1 MSDDFPYPTPFEI
14 LRLLFG
20 ALDLTPSKPSK
31 KRLDDLVKL
40 RVYDPRELHDL
51 IEREFSDKLAKRLG
65 SHTAAIFTQVVTDFL
80 TTHLDI
86 ASEVNADGVVR
97 SQMLP
102 ILLKSYGKDYLVDY
116 VTALF
121 KALGGLHPSTW
132 FEKDSSAVATAL
144 DWLSEN
150 QSGWRSY
157 LASVPKEQKDRFLSW
172 SRGIHRPSAQSIF
185 LLDQAGDAA
194 ELSDSDWH
202 SIKALL
208 LTSRAIDW
216 IKDQPLGHALIDAA
230 RPGVWGADQAIF
242 VDTEVKAIQR
252 AAQKRL
258 GEHLQL
264 IAKLKSGLM
273 RSVDKHHPDSYR
285 IDINVARAAIT
296 RANLHTTTG
305 YLLDWHEARWNV
317 FAGNLE
323 EAKQLYQSAHGD
335 ALFRSGENLKK
346 IIEESL
352 VVAASLPKPDRVF
365 LRQLKWS
372 LINFKFDIPSV
383 TTSVA
388 SNRFSDTVEDWEIA
402 LWRNNFQNV
411 FPQQGLFPGVHYAI
425 PTEFGPLI
433 LSDFSKIK
441 PDYRYPNKKLKI
453 GDTWTRSM
461 PQLVW
466 FAMTENL
473 EVCEVLI
480 DRGASVNVASEVG
493 DTPILM
499 ALESLNVLAGN
510 RSLDD
515 RFFHLFKQKTHSRD
529 TINRRTQ
536 KKRLLPILSAVE
548 SGRPDV
554 VETVLNLGADPNLRG
569 QIDEQTALN
578 ICMKIIGIL
587 KNPASARTNQLAQ
600 ADTLQTL
607 DSIRRNSHGFSGFTL
622 DDQLRSLLSMNE
634 IPEFRAAR
642 AQQIEA
648 RISNI
653 HQHIKLDSM
662 REIARLL
669 ITAGADVNAEQVSPL
684 KGHTPFM
691 LAAELDEA
699 DIFALMLSH
708 GGDVNKTFLHPQTGR
723 EISLQDITRHYH
735 SAKVDNILINVG
747 ERNDQGN

>member
-1 MSDDFPYPTPFEI
+1 MPDDFPYPTPFEI
-14 LRLLFG
+14 LRLLLG
-20 ALDLTPSKPSK
+20 ALDLTLSKPSK
-31 KRLDDLVKL
+31 KRLDDLVRL

-51 IEREFSDKLAKRLG
+51 IESEFSDKLEKRLG
-65 SHTAAIFTQVVTDFL
+65 PYTAAIFTQVVTDFL

-102 ILLKSYGKDYLVDY
+102 ILLKSYGKDYLVDF

-121 KALGGLHPSTW
+121 KTLGGPHPSTW

-157 LASVPKEQKDRFLSW
+157 LASVPKEQKDRLLSW

-216 IKDQPLGHALIDAA
+216 IKDHPLGHALIDAA
-230 RPGVWGADQAIF
+230 QPRVWGADQAIF
-242 VDTEVKAIQR
+242 VDTEVKEIQR
-252 AAQKRL
+252 AGQQRL

-264 IAKLKSGLM
+264 IAKLQHGLM
-273 RSVDKHHPDSYR
+273 RSVEKHHPDSYR
-285 IDINVARAAIT
+285 VDMTAARAAT
-296 RANLHTTTG
+296 TQANLHTTTG
-305 YLLDWHEARWNV
+305 YWLEWHEARWNV
-317 FAGNLE
+317 YAGNLE

-335 ALFRSGENLKK
+335 ALFRSGEILKQ

-352 VVAASLPKPDRVF
+352 VVAASLPNPDRVF

-372 LINFKFDIPSV
+372 LINFKYDIPSV

-388 SNRFSDTVEDWEIA
+388 SSRFSDNVEDWEITM
-402 LWRNNFQNV
+402 WRNNFQRI
-411 FPQQGLFPGVHYAI
+411 FPQQGLFPGVHYDI
-425 PTEFGPLI
+425 PTEIGPLFRPY
-433 LSDFSKIK
+433 FSKIE
-441 PDYRYPNKKLKI
+441 PDYRHPNKKLKI

-466 FAMTENL
+466 FAIEDNF
-473 EVCEVLI
+473 EVCEALI
-480 DRGASVNVASEVG
+480 NRGASVNVASEVG
-493 DTPILM
+493 DTPILI

-510 RSLDD
+510 RSLND
-515 RFFHLFKQKTHSRD
+515 RTFNLFKQKPHSRD

-536 KKRLLPILSAVE
+536 KKRLLPIISAVE

-554 VETVLNLGADPNLRG
+554 VETVLKLGADPNLRG
-569 QIDEQTALN
+569 LTDEQTALN
-578 ICMKIIGIL
+578 ICIKIIGAL
-587 KNPASARTNQLAQ
+587 KNPDSFLKNQLAQ
-600 ADTLQTL
+600 PNTPQTL
-607 DSIRRNSHGFSGFTL
+607 DSIRRQSHGLSGFTL

-634 IPEFRAAR
+634 TPEFKAFR

-648 RISNI
+648 LISDMLEHMEI
-653 HQHIKLDSM
+653 DSM
-662 REIARLL
+662 REIAQLL
-669 ITAGADVNAEQVSPL
+669 IAAGADVNAEHVSPL
-684 KGHTPFM
+684 KGYTPFM

-699 DIFALMLSH
+699 DTFELMLSH
-708 GGDVNKTFLHPQTGR
+708 RGDVTKTYLHPHTGR
-723 EISLQDITRHYH
+723 EISLQDIARHFRSTKVANLLIQADERTRH
-735 SAKVDNILINVG
+735 
-747 ERNDQGN
+747 

>member
-1 MSDDFPYPTPFEI
+1 MPDDFPYPTPFEI
-14 LRLLFG
+14 LRLLLG
-20 ALDLTPSKPSK
+20 ALDLTLSKPSK
-31 KRLDDLVKL
+31 KRLDDLVRL
-40 RVYDPRELHDL
+40 RIYDPRELHDL

-65 SHTAAIFTQVVTDFL
+65 RHTAGLFTQVVTDFL

-86 ASEVNADGVVR
+86 ASEVNADGVAR

-102 ILLKSYGKDYLVDY
+102 ILLKSYGKDYLVDF

-121 KALGGLHPSTW
+121 KTLGGPHPSTW
-132 FEKDSSAVATAL
+132 FEKDSSAVATSL

-172 SRGIHRPSAQSIF
+172 SRGIHHPSAQSIF

-202 SIKALL
+202 SIKSLL

-216 IKDQPLGHALIDAA
+216 IKDHPLGQALIDAA
-230 RPGVWGADQAIF
+230 RPGLWGADQTTF
-242 VDTEVKAIQR
+242 VDTEVKEIQQ
-252 AAQKRL
+252 AAQQRL

-264 IAKLKSGLM
+264 IAKLQHGLM
-273 RSVDKHHPDSYR
+273 RSLEKHHSNSYR
-285 IDINVARAAIT
+285 EDITAARAAT
-296 RANLHTTTG
+296 TQANLHTTTG
-305 YLLDWHEARWNV
+305 YWLDWLEARWNV
-317 FAGNLE
+317 YAGNLE

-335 ALFRSGENLKK
+335 ALFRSGEILKQ

-352 VVAASLPKPDRVF
+352 VVAASLPNPDRVF

-372 LINFKFDIPSV
+372 LINFKYDIPSV

-388 SNRFSDTVEDWEIA
+388 SNRFSDNVEDWEIT
-402 LWRNNFQNV
+402 LWRNNFQRV
-411 FPQQGLFPGVHYAI
+411 FPQQGLFPGVHYDI
-425 PTEFGPLI
+425 PTESGPLI
-433 LSDFSKIK
+433 LSDLSKIK
-441 PDYRYPNKKLKI
+441 PDYQHPNKKLKI

-466 FAMTENL
+466 FAMTDNF
-473 EVCEVLI
+473 EVCEALI
-480 DRGASVNVASEVG
+480 NRGARVNVASEVG

-515 RFFHLFKQKTHSRD
+515 RTFNLFKQKAHSRD

-536 KKRLLPILSAVE
+536 KRRLLPIISAVE

-578 ICMKIIGIL
+578 ICMKIISIL
-587 KNPASARTNQLAQ
+587 KNPAFFRENQLAQ

-634 IPEFRAAR
+634 IPEFRAFR

-669 ITAGADVNAEQVSPL
+669 ITAGADVNAEHVSPL
-684 KGHTPFM
+684 KGHTPLM

-708 GGDVNKTFLHPQTGR
+708 GGDVSKSFLHPQTGR
-723 EISLQDITRHYH
+723 EISLQDIARHFRSTKVANLLIQADERTRH
-735 SAKVDNILINVG
+735 
-747 ERNDQGN
+747 